1 MVFIFFKLDN
11 ATCVRNII
19 ECERVRKIIEIEDLK
34 RILFSSHVIFV
45 EGKSDKNVLQSIFR
59 HTFATPDMSMDEKD
73 KSLSYEIISMGGKDS
88 RDKVADFCRSMNIKY
103 CFLLDRD
110 AYIKMNKDGIS
121 GKVPYLDLEFSKIS
135 DFLENRFE
143 ELSERLAIKENTFI
157 WMHGDLED
165 FLLSEPNAWQKMCK
179 VMEFENQKM
188 HTKMKKKLL
197 KEL

>member
-1 MVFIFFKLDN
+1 
-11 ATCVRNII
+11 
-19 ECERVRKIIEIEDLK
+19 
-34 RILFSSHVIFV
+34 
-45 EGKSDKNVLQSIFR
+45 
-59 HTFATPDMSMDEKD
+59 MDEKD

-88 RDKVADFCRSMNIKY
+88 RDKVADFCRSINIKY

-165 FLLSEPNAWQKMCK
+165 FLLSEPNAWQNMCK
-179 VMEFENQKM
+179 VMEFENRKM

-197 KEL
+197 KESLNKGMSLKQSKELAEVIKDFFESAFSLKFYKYD